1 MHEVTIREHIVE
13 RVLARRGRLH
23 LYDSLDPKRTA
34 FVIIDMINMFVE
46 PGAPAEVPASRGIV
60 ADINALTE
68 KLRPMGCRIV
78 WDHQPDH
85 DRWRDQRLEQV
96 LRQLRQRGDARAD
109 PGRERARQPGPGSVA
124 RARDRGGR
132 LRPSRRT
139 DTAR

>member
-60 ADINALTE
+60 ADINALTA
-68 KLRPMGCRIV
+68 KLRPMG
-78 WDHQPDH
+78 
-85 DRWRDQRLEQV
+85 
-96 LRQLRQRGDARAD
+96 
-109 PGRERARQPGPGSVA
+109 
-124 RARDRGGR
+124 
-132 LRPSRRT
+132 
-139 DTAR
+139 